1 MSDLRIGHGYD
12 VHRLVT
18 GRKLIIGGVEIEFE
32 KGLEG
37 HSDADVLLHAIAD
50 AILGALALP
59 DIGQQFPPTDE
70 QYKDA
75 DSLELLRQVGR
86 LGLEYG
92 LKEIVNIDC
101 ILMAEQPKLNPHI
114 PAMRDKI
121 ALVLGVDS
129 SRVGLKATTCEGLG
143 FVGREEGIAASAV
156 CLVAVDG

>member
-50 AILGALALP
+50 AILGALSLP

-92 LKEIVNIDC
+92 LKEIVNLDC

-121 ALVLGVDS
+121 AVVLGVDS

-156 CLVAVDG
+156 CLISGDE